1 MALKKIAYSGRK
13 ALRKLG
19 IDVRKYR
26 SEIDRLNWLKS
37 LNIRSVLD
45 VGANTGQFAAE
56 IRKALPEAFIYS
68 FEPLNDC
75 FKALEASR
83 ANDAKFKAFNYALGE
98 NDSTSTIHRSSYSL
112 SSSLLP
118 MATSHKE
125 LFPHTK
131 DNTPEKIEV
140 RKMDGIFST
149 IPLEENILIKV
160 DTQGYEDKVIA
171 GGPKTF
177 SRAKVLIMEVSFVA
191 LYEGQPLFDSIYQK
205 LKALGFSYAG
215 ALHQKINPKTGEVIF
230 EDAIFVRQ

>member
-1 MALKKIAYSGRK
+1 MALKKIAQAGRK
-13 ALRKLG
+13 TLRKVG
-19 IDVRKYR
+19 IDVHKYR
-26 SEIDRLNWLKS
+26 PQIDRLTWLKS

-45 VGANTGQFAAE
+45 VGANTGQFAEE
-56 IRKALPEAFIYS
+56 IRKSLPEAFIYS

-83 ANDAKFKAFNYALGE
+83 ANDAKFKAFNYALG
-98 NDSTSTIHRSSYSL
+98 DSDGTSTINRSSYSL

-118 MATSHKE
+118 MADSHKE

-140 RKMDGIFST
+140 RKMDGIFSE

-160 DTQGYEDKVIA
+160 DTQGYEDRVII
-171 GGPKTF
+171 GGPNTF
-177 SRAKVLIMEVSFVA
+177 SKAKVLIMEVSFVA
-191 LYEGQPLFDSIYQK
+191 LYNGQPLFDNIYQK
-205 LKALGFSYAG
+205 LKSLGFLYNGS
-215 ALHQKINPKTGEVIF
+215 LHQKINPKTGEVIF